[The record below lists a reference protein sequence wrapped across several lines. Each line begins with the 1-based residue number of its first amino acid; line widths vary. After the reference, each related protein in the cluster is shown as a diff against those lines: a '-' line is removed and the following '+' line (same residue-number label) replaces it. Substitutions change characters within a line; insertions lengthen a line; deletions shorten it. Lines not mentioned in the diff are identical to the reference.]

1 MGGAKAGFRWK
12 EGRAACVWTGSP
24 GEAVRE
30 GPREGRQMPEKG
42 PRSELRLGL
51 WEEVTRVRG
60 RRGGGWVQGP
70 ERRRADR
77 LKRVFLR
84 CV

>member
-1 MGGAKAGFRWK
+1 MGGATAGFRWK
-12 EGRAACVWTGSP
+12 EGGAACVWTGSP

-30 GPREGRQMPEKG
+30 GSREGRRILEKG
-42 PRSELRLGL
+42 PNSELWLGL
-51 WEEVTRVRG
+51 REELTRARG
-60 RRGGGWVQGP
+60 RRWGGWVQEP

>member
-1 MGGAKAGFRWK
+1 MGGAEAGFRWK

-42 PRSELRLGL
+42 PISELRLGL

-60 RRGGGWVQGP
+60 RRWGGWVQGP